1 MATENDIKEM
11 FTTVGH
17 LIDGAK
23 APVLGD
29 FNLPKVN
36 WIKCIS
42 SIKKESV
49 FHEYFFQYGLVQLVT
64 IPTRGQNTLDLIF
77 QNDDLVIA
85 NSITAL
91 PPPNT
96 CDHQPILFQFKGQVK
111 SQQPS
116 HSTNYDFASGDYNRI
131 NSILSL
137 TDWNSFFCGC
147 VTIDNYWLKWLNYVH
162 QLITDFITRRKV
174 KKRKQKP
181 VPAHFHRIINHR
193 TKLWKKYRKCNNK
206 QTK

>member
-1 MATENDIKEM
+1 M
-11 FTTVGH
+11 
-17 LIDGAK
+17 
-23 APVLGD
+23 
-29 FNLPKVN
+29 
-36 WIKCIS
+36 
-42 SIKKESV
+42 
-49 FHEYFFQYGLVQLVT
+49 
-64 IPTRGQNTLDLIF
+64 
-77 QNDDLVIA
+77 IA

-96 CDHQPILFQFKGQVK
+96 CDHQPILFQFKSQVK

-147 VTIDNYWLKWLNYVH
+147 VTVHNYWLKWLNYVH
-162 QLITDFITRRKV
+162 QLITDFITHRKV

-181 VPAHFHRIINHR
+181 VPAHIHRIINHR
-193 TKLWKKYRKCNNK
+193 NKLWKKYRKCNNK
-206 QTK
+206 QTKKQYCMARSRARAAIKSYISSKENRILNSKSTKSFYAYLKKKYFQLT